1 MCVRQLRRHSY
12 LVVFV
17 FVACALI
24 GFQRL
29 QLVTDDEASG
39 HTAGGRLFGDSPL
52 NSANNGVLTGGGDSI
67 LKQTHYCGLSVA
79 ELANN
84 SAFPQ
89 CLHRLEWLR
98 GGWRSHECYARFGV
112 NGSECSFYDYM
123 ARREH
128 HCPPPPAD
136 SHWRP
141 RVEEFVADR
150 VKPTAQMEELFARM
164 RDSAESYEFMQS
176 RIRRLWPEWT
186 EAKRVLETNR
196 PAVAHRR
203 TKTLYLYLGFLNVE
217 KGRMNFVKVAKS
229 GGPLGEMVQ
238 WADLMAA
245 AHVLGY
251 DVHVFTVWAE
261 ARRALSQRQ
270 QQAIPCPDRNA
281 TSVDLIF
288 TDIMGLM
295 KIKRQLKSFYVDNWC
310 RFRVLDSFGTH
321 AEFNQPQYFK
331 ANYKRFG
338 SKVKSNPWGGH
349 ALNLQ
354 QFLTLYPHT
363 DDNTFLGFVVET
375 QPFGSQEIAREN
387 LTVVYGKDA
396 SMWVDSAPV
405 LEVAARFTEIHGTV
419 LNYSAASRHAQRE
432 FENHG
437 VLSPLDFSALLRRAK
452 IFLGLGFPIEGPA
465 PLEAVANGAIF
476 INPRFEPPKSRTTY
490 KFFSEKPTMR
500 KITSQNP
507 YMERFV
513 GRPFVIT
520 VDIRNA
526 TELAAAFEEALRL
539 NPKPTLPYEFSFVG
553 MLERVDAILTNL
565 DVCERDSDWPPFAR
579 AGRVLVG
586 AAGQSCQDAC
596 RANGFL
602 CERSFFKR
610 INNAET
616 VKRHFNCSTALQ
628 TIAEP
633 HAPSECALQS
643 DAYLF
648 SCATEPPA
656 DVRRL
661 CPCRTF
667 NKQQTIFFE

>member
-29 QLVTDDEASG
+29 QLVTDEEASG
-39 HTAGGRLFGDSPL
+39 RTPSDRLFGDSAL
-52 NSANNGVLTGGGDSI
+52 NSANNEALTGGRDSI

-150 VKPTAQMEELFARM
+150 VKPTAQMEDLFARM
-164 RDSAESYEFMQS
+164 RDSVESYEFMQS

-186 EAKRVLETNR
+186 EAKRTLETNR

-261 ARRALSQRQ
+261 AKRALSQRQ

-405 LEVAARFTEIHGTV
+405 AARFTEIHGTV

-507 YMERFV
+507 YMERF
-513 GRPFVIT
+513 
-520 VDIRNA
+520 
-526 TELAAAFEEALRL
+526 
-539 NPKPTLPYEFSFVG
+539 
-553 MLERVDAILTNL
+553 
-565 DVCERDSDWPPFAR
+565 RDSDWPPFAR

-596 RANGFL
+596 RSNGFL

-610 INNAET
+610 INNLET

-633 HAPSECALQS
+633 HAPSDCALQS

-661 CPCRTF
+661 CPCRSF